1 MGSTLDARAAAGEGQ
16 TAIAEVTPT
25 LARDA
30 AAHTNTL
37 HAALRE
43 ALHRAAGG
51 CVAEWRKGAGKRQA
65 LGGDAQAAF
74 EVLDVESVRTAAH
87 LTSMS

>member
-1 MGSTLDARAAAGEGQ
+1 M
-16 TAIAEVTPT
+16 TPT

-43 ALHRAAGG
+43 ALHRAAG
-51 CVAEWRKGAGKRQA
+51 CYNAELRRGAGKRQA
-65 LGGDAQAAF
+65 LGGDTQAAF
-74 EVLDVESVRTAAH
+74 ELLDAESVRTAVHTA
-87 LTSMS
+87 SMS